1 VIVRPIVAIASPD
14 RLSVTTARRKRWL
27 MPKCGACGWEFSAR
41 TLTKHAETPCGEE
54 DSKAPSRRY
63 LPEVDDIIKQQEED
77 KENG

>member
-1 VIVRPIVAIASPD
+1 MARCGVCNEHYGDLLVR
-14 RLSVTTARRKRWL
+14 
-27 MPKCGACGWEFSAR
+27 
-41 TLTKHAETPCGEE
+41 HGEVCDD